1 MIWLFGILSFILFV
15 LLCASVFYLLRFAR
29 IILVI
34 EDDFS
39 DAVEVFANTEELLV
53 KILEMKLFFD
63 SKDVQITVHQVMN
76 EVRANKAVVNRMA
89 LRFVERSK
97 QKYVSYVEE
106 DPSMQEMQERILREQ
121 LRARTD
127 STSEEKW

>member
-1 MIWLFGILSFILFV
+1 MIWLFGTLSFILFV

-39 DAVEVFANTEELLV
+39 DAVEVFSNTEELLV

-97 QKYVSYVEE
+97 QKYVSYTEE
-106 DPSMQEMQERILREQ
+106 EPSMQEMQERILREQ
-121 LRARTD
+121 LRARAD
-127 STSEEKW
+127 SASEEKW

>member
-39 DAVEVFANTEELLV
+39 DAVEVFSNTEELLV

-97 QKYVSYVEE
+97 QKYVSYTEE
-106 DPSMQEMQERILREQ
+106 EPSMQEMQERILREQ
-121 LRARTD
+121 LRARAD
-127 STSEEKW
+127 SASEEKW

>member
-39 DAVEVFANTEELLV
+39 DAVEVFSNTEELLV

-97 QKYVSYVEE
+97 QKYVSYTEE
-106 DPSMQEMQERILREQ
+106 EPSMQEMQERILREQ
-121 LRARTD
+121 LRARAD
-127 STSEEKW
+127 SASEERW